1 MTTQQPALC
10 KVLMLER
17 WDKFNTHLTMGFRAS
32 YGNVG
37 EVFRINNNTDKKA
50 KTIVCFPLLY
60 PKCPI
65 MCDIL

>member
-37 EVFRINNNTDKKA
+37 EVFWINNNTDKKQKQSYA
-50 KTIVCFPLLY
+50 FLCCTQNVP
-60 PKCPI
+60 
-65 MCDIL
+65 